1 MILSAS
7 TSQGFLLSLE
17 HGKRNEI
24 GIMDDIIP
32 AWIFWTIL
40 SLLFAGGLL
49 LLFYFLDWI
58 SNRKEK
64 K

>member
-1 MILSAS
+1 
-7 TSQGFLLSLE
+7 
-17 HGKRNEI
+17 
-24 GIMDDIIP
+24 MDDIIP

-49 LLFYFLDWI
+49 LLFYLLDWI